1 MCKHRAFLLLT
12 SLPSCLLQ
20 RHSTKLLPW
29 FQTKTAEKCWKMVYR
44 LYARTP
50 VVCDDCPEVRSHT
63 SMCVENVGRWYAHT
77 LVVCDDAQVCV
88 LPGQLRY
95 AQILWNPFAHR
106 YAEYDVGMVYV
117 SFLNLGDDCGRGG
130 QGKFWLRASKAEK
143 DLEQNSHAMLGTFMA
158 TGVVT
163 ASCFKILNSKFPQ
176 IGSQRIQ

>member
-1 MCKHRAFLLLT
+1 M
-12 SLPSCLLQ
+12 
-20 RHSTKLLPW
+20 
-29 FQTKTAEKCWKMVYR
+29 
-44 LYARTP
+44 
-50 VVCDDCPEVRSHT
+50 VCDDCPEVRSHT